1 MIGNLGFTANPL
13 QLKTFM
19 QEWNVQIKMVTRG
32 QNKARLNRFEDHKP
46 EDIQWMKDLLQSRV
60 ETIKSSI
67 LKKRGESCR

>member
-46 EDIQWMKDLLQSRV
+46 EDIQWM
-60 ETIKSSI
+60 
-67 LKKRGESCR
+67 